1 MKITVTKTQAS
12 KLDTIDF
19 DNIPL
24 GRAFTDHMFIC
35 DYADGQ
41 WQNPR
46 VEPLAMIPTHPAAMA
61 LHYGQAIFEGMK
73 ATVIKDNAPAGRLGG
88 FAKSSQRD
96 SRPEGEQSGKA
107 NPGTPLLFRPAEN
120 AKRLNQSARRMGMPD
135 FPEDLFVDG
144 LKALVA
150 VEKGWIPPAEGSALY
165 LRPFMYADEPFI
177 GMRAASSFKFIIIA
191 SPAGPFFSKPIKLW
205 AEKEYIRAASGGTGE
220 AKAAG
225 NYAAAIRPTE
235 IAKSKGFDQV
245 LWLDANEHK
254 YIQEVGTMN
263 IFFKIDG
270 HFITPELDGSVLHG
284 ITRKSVIDLLRHK
297 GFEVTERTIT
307 LQEIADAS
315 QNGTLEEAFGTGT
328 AVGIAYIQEIG
339 WGEQTITVS
348 QEHPVGNDINN
359 TLNTIKTGIDDT
371 FNWMVPAITKELV

>member
-1 MKITVTKTQAS
+1 MKITITKTKSS

-35 DYADGQ
+35 DYTDGQ

-46 VEPLAMIPTHPAAMA
+46 VEPLDMIPTHPAAMA

-73 ATVIKDNAPAGRLGG
+73 STL
-88 FAKSSQRD
+88 SQEKQ
-96 SRPEGEQSGKA
+96 PM
-107 NPGTPLLFRPAEN
+107 LFRPFEN
-120 AKRLNQSARRMGMPD
+120 AKRLNESARRMGMPD
-135 FPEDLFVDG
+135 FPKDLFVDG
-144 LKALVA
+144 LKALVGI
-150 VEKGWIPPAEGSALY
+150 EKGWIPPAGGSALY

-177 GMRAASSFKFIIIA
+177 GMRAATSFKFIIIA

-235 IAKSKGFDQV
+235 IAKSKGYDQV
-245 LWLDANEHK
+245 LWLDAKEHK

-284 ITRKSVIDLLRHK
+284 ITRKSVIAILKHK
-297 GFEVTERTIT
+297 GYKVTERKIT
-307 LQEIADAS
+307 LQEIADAAH
-315 QNGTLEEAFGTGT
+315 NNTLEEAFGTGT

-339 WGEQTITVS
+339 WGEQTIPVS
-348 QEHPVGNDINN
+348 QEHPVGRAVNK
-359 TLNTIKTGIDDT
+359 TLNGIKTGTQEDT
-371 FNWMVPAITKELV
+371 FGWMLPVND